1 MCPNCIHLFPFPRGG
16 HWQYSCLENPCEEPG
31 GLLSLGV
38 AKSFPFFIHCQHCNL
53 FLFDSLSNG
62 QLQRSYESKMF

>member
-16 HWQYSCLENPCEEPG
+16 HGSILDWRIPVKSLVGYCPWG
-31 GLLSLGV
+31 GKEFS
-38 AKSFPFFIHCQHCNL
+38 FFIHSQHCNL